1 MKKIIAADI
10 GNTETTIGIRQHS
23 SWKSYRFT
31 TRDSYTPDELLAL
44 FNSTFQLNNAT
55 VKDFNGSIVCSV
67 VPQLTNNLTQAL
79 RIFIDKDPIVV
90 GPGVKTGLK
99 VNIDNPKE
107 LGPDRIANAVAGFER
122 ANSDVIIVDLGTA
135 TTFDIVTK
143 NKEYLG
149 GAIAP
154 GIKISLDALTS
165 RTASLKSV
173 ELNLPTKVIGKNT
186 YEAIQSGLLLGHSSM
201 IENML
206 ERIILE
212 QGFTPK
218 VILTGGLSKIVSDAI
233 RVNVEVVESLT
244 LDGLEAIY
252 KLNN

>member
-1 MKKIIAADI
+1 M
-10 GNTETTIGIRQHS
+10 
-23 SWKSYRFT
+23 
-31 TRDSYTPDELLAL
+31 
-44 FNSTFQLNNAT
+44 
-55 VKDFNGSIVCSV
+55 
-67 VPQLTNNLTQAL
+67 
-79 RIFIDKDPIVV
+79 
-90 GPGVKTGLK
+90 
-99 VNIDNPKE
+99 
-107 LGPDRIANAVAGFER
+107 
-122 ANSDVIIVDLGTA
+122 
-135 TTFDIVTK
+135 
-143 NKEYLG
+143 
-149 GAIAP
+149 
-154 GIKISLDALTS
+154 TS

>member
-1 MKKIIAADI
+1 MTKIIAADI

>member
-1 MKKIIAADI
+1 MTKIIAADI
-10 GNTETTIGIRQHS
+10 GNTETTIGIRQYSH
-23 SWKSYRFT
+23 WTSYRFT